1 MKPCTQQQIKKN
13 RLDKKR
19 ADFVKKLKGIVSQET
34 AIVERQDGKYTLV
47 FPPTLAEQGFNLILR
62 GLIEKYLNGM
72 KKDVDNFIKME
83 DKEIRTNVL
92 AKAKGDLFAKLD
104 EQFDAYVSG
113 RGTNDIGE

>member
-1 MKPCTQQQIKKN
+1 MVNTQKIKQN

-34 AIVERQDGKYTLV
+34 GIVPRQDGSYTLV

-62 GLIEKYLNGM
+62 GLIEKYLNEI